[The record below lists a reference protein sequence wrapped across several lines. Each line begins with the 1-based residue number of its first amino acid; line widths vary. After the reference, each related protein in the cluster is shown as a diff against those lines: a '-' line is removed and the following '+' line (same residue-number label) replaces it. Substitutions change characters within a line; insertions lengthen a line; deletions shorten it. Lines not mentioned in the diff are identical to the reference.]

1 MIRFYIQQAIYHL
14 RENPVVS
21 WISVLGTA
29 LSICMIM
36 VIVITLRVRTAD
48 CEPEVNR
55 SRSLY
60 VPNMSYRA
68 KGDLSGS
75 SANSSMSVQTGREC
89 FKALTT
95 AEAVTLASKPGKV
108 RVSLPAGAKLS
119 APVKVRVS
127 LPAGAKMSA
136 DRVQTDE
143 AFWQVFQFRF
153 LDGKPFTAADLN
165 SGLPRAV
172 IGASVARRLF
182 GRTDV
187 SGQHVELNH
196 VDFQVCGV
204 VADVSMLAT
213 DAYAQVW
220 IPYTAGNAEAN
231 SWGYNLM
238 GPMRAVILA
247 RSRADFPAIREECER
262 LRQKYNDAQ
271 EGVEVFYRGQPD
283 TQFTHLY
290 RTWSQEPDVQGVV
303 LRYVVVMLILLIV
316 PAINLSSMT
325 LSRMRRR
332 MAEIGV
338 RKAFGATANE
348 LMWQVF
354 LENLLL
360 TCLAGLLGLALS
372 YAATFVLNG
381 FLFGNSTNAY
391 LAGET
396 SLTAGALLS
405 PWIFLAASPINPP
418 SSFPRTLKLAFA
430 RYSTSSSSF
439 SWKTTSFTFN
449 SSRIESSISKR
460 TLFSF
465 GFLVTSSTL
474 RRGCLILRLN

>member
-1 MIRFYIQQAIYHL
+1 MFTQYFKQALWHL
-14 RENPVVS
+14 RENPVIS

-68 KGDLSGS
+68 KGDTSGS
-75 SANSSMSVQTGREC
+75 SANS
-89 FKALTT
+89 KALTT
-95 AEAVTLASKPGKV
+95 AEAVTLVSQPGKV
-108 RVSLPAGAKLS
+108 RA
-119 APVKVRVS
+119 S
-127 LPAGAKMSA
+127 LPAGAKMTI
-136 DRVQTDE
+136 DKVETDE
-143 AFWQVFQFRF
+143 AFWHIFRFRF
-153 LDGKPFTAADLN
+153 LDGKPFTGADVQ

-172 IGASVARRLF
+172 IAASVARRLF

-187 SGQHVELNH
+187 TGQHLELNH

-220 IPYTAGNAEAN
+220 IPYTAGDAEA
-231 SWGYNLM
+231 STWGYNLM
-238 GPMRAVILA
+238 GQMRAVILA
-247 RSRADFPAIREECER
+247 RSADDFPAIREECER
-262 LRQKYNDAQ
+262 LRQKYNDMQ
-271 EGVEVFYRGQPD
+271 DGVEVFYRGQPD

-290 RTWSQEPDVQGVV
+290 RSWSQVPDVQGVV
-303 LRYVVVMLILLIV
+303 LRYLVVILVLLIV

-348 LMWQVF
+348 LLRQVF
-354 LENLLL
+354 VENLML
-360 TCLAGLLGLALS
+360 TCLAGLLGLLLS
-372 YAATFVLNG
+372 YAAT
-381 FLFGNSTNAY
+381 Y
-391 LAGET
+391 
-396 SLTAGALLS
+396 
-405 PWIFLAASPINPP
+405 
-418 SSFPRTLKLAFA
+418 
-430 RYSTSSSSF
+430 
-439 SWKTTSFTFN
+439 
-449 SSRIESSISKR
+449 
-460 TLFSF
+460 
-465 GFLVTSSTL
+465 
-474 RRGCLILRLN
+474 

>member
-1 MIRFYIQQAIYHL
+1 MFTQYFKQALWHL
-14 RENPVVS
+14 RENPVIS

-36 VIVITLRVRTAD
+36 VIVITLRARIAD

-68 KGDLSGS
+68 KGDTSGS
-75 SANSSMSVQTGREC
+75 SANSRMSVQTGREC

-95 AEAVTLASKPGKV
+95 AEAVTLVSQPGKV
-108 RVSLPAGAKLS
+108 RA
-119 APVKVRVS
+119 S
-127 LPAGAKMSA
+127 LPAGAKMTA
-136 DRVQTDE
+136 DKIETDE
-143 AFWQVFQFRF
+143 AFWKIFQFRF
-153 LDGKPFTAADLN
+153 LDGKPFTGSDVQ
-165 SGLPRAV
+165 SGLPRVV
-172 IGASVARRLF
+172 IAASVARRLF

-187 SGQHVELNH
+187 TGQHLELNH

-220 IPYTAGNAEAN
+220 IPYTAGDAEAN
-231 SWGYNLM
+231 AWGYNLM
-238 GPMRAVILA
+238 GQMRAVILA
-247 RSRADFPAIREECER
+247 RSADDFPAIREECER
-262 LRQKYNDAQ
+262 LRQKYNDMQ
-271 EGVEVFYRGQPD
+271 DGVEVFYRGQPD

-290 RTWSQEPDVQGVV
+290 RSWAQIPDVQGVV
-303 LRYVVVMLILLIV
+303 LRYIVVILVLLIV

-348 LMWQVF
+348 LLRQVF
-354 LENLLL
+354 VENLML
-360 TCLAGLLGLALS
+360 TCLAGLLGLLLS
-372 YAATFVLNG
+372 YVATFVLNG

-391 LAGET
+391 YSGET
-396 SLTAGALLS
+396 TLTAGTLLS
-405 PWIFLAASPINPP
+405 PWIFLV
-418 SSFPRTLKLAFA
+418 AFA
-430 RYSTSSSSF
+430 FCLLMNLLSAGIPAWRA
-439 SWKTTSFTFN
+439 
-449 SSRIESSISKR
+449 SRMNIVEAINGK
-460 TLFSF
+460 
-465 GFLVTSSTL
+465 
-474 RRGCLILRLN
+474 IH

>member
-1 MIRFYIQQAIYHL
+1 MKQTFHTSRFPLSLGEGAGMRLYFQQALYHL
-14 RENPVVS
+14 RENPVIS

-36 VIVITLRVRTAD
+36 VIVITLRVRTD

-75 SANSSMSVQTGREC
+75 SANSRMSVQTGREC
-89 FKALTT
+89 FKTLTT
-95 AEAVTLASKPGKV
+95 AEAVTL
-108 RVSLPAGAKLS
+108 VSN
-119 APVKVRVS
+119 PVKVRVS
-127 LPAGAKMSA
+127 LPAGA
-136 DRVQTDE
+136 
-143 AFWQVFQFRF
+143 
-153 LDGKPFTAADLN
+153 
-165 SGLPRAV
+165 PRAV

-187 SGQHVELNH
+187 SGQHIELNH

-220 IPYTAGNAEAN
+220 IPYTAGDAEAN
-231 SWGYNLM
+231 SWGNNLM

-247 RSRADFPAIREECER
+247 HSRADFPTIREECER

-271 EGVEVFYRGQPD
+271 DGVEVFYRGQPD

-325 LSRMRRR
+325 LSRMRKR

-348 LMWQVF
+348 LMRQVF

-396 SLTAGALLS
+396 SLTAGDLLS
-405 PWIFLAASPINPP
+405 PWIFLAAFAFCLLMNLLSAGIPAWRASRMNIVEAING
-418 SSFPRTLKLAFA
+418 KAH
-430 RYSTSSSSF
+430 
-439 SWKTTSFTFN
+439 
-449 SSRIESSISKR
+449 
-460 TLFSF
+460 
-465 GFLVTSSTL
+465 
-474 RRGCLILRLN
+474 

>member
-1 MIRFYIQQAIYHL
+1 MFRQYIRQAFWHL
-14 RENPVVS
+14 RENPVIS
-21 WISVLGTA
+21 WISILGTA

-68 KGDLSGS
+68 KGDMSGS
-75 SANSSMSVQTGREC
+75 SANSRMSVQTGREC

-95 AEAVTLASKPGKV
+95 AEAVTLVSSPSKVKAL
-108 RVSLPAGAKLS
+108 LPAGAKTT
-119 APVKVRVS
+119 VD
-127 LPAGAKMSA
+127 M
-136 DRVQTDE
+136 VQTDE
-143 AFWQVFQFRF
+143 DFWQVFQFRF

-172 IGASVARRLF
+172 IAASVARRLF

-187 SGQHVELNH
+187 SGQHIELNY

-220 IPYTAGNAEAN
+220 IPYTAGDAEAN

-247 RSRADFPAIREECER
+247 HSRTDFPAIRQECER

-271 EGVEVFYRGQPD
+271 DGVEVFYRGQPD

-290 RTWSQEPDVQGVV
+290 RTWSQEPDIQGVV

-325 LSRMRRR
+325 LSRMRKR

-348 LMWQVF
+348 LMQQVF
-354 LENLLL
+354 WENLLL
-360 TCLAGLLGLALS
+360 TCVAGLLGLLLS
-372 YAATFVLNG
+372 YAATYLLNG

-391 LAGET
+391 LSGET

-405 PWIFLAASPINPP
+405 PWIFMAAFIFCLLMNLLSAGIPAWRASRMNIVEAING
-418 SSFPRTLKLAFA
+418 K
-430 RYSTSSSSF
+430 
-439 SWKTTSFTFN
+439 
-449 SSRIESSISKR
+449 
-460 TLFSF
+460 
-465 GFLVTSSTL
+465 VH
-474 RRGCLILRLN
+474 

>member
-1 MIRFYIQQAIYHL
+1 MKQTFHTSRFPLSLGEGAGMRLYFQQALYHL
-14 RENPVVS
+14 RENPVIS

-75 SANSSMSVQTGREC
+75 SANSRMSVQTGREC
-89 FKALTT
+89 FKTLTT
-95 AEAVTLASKPGKV
+95 AEAVTL
-108 RVSLPAGAKLS
+108 VSN
-119 APVKVRVS
+119 PVKVRVS

-187 SGQHVELNH
+187 SGQHIELNH

-220 IPYTAGNAEAN
+220 IPYTAGDAEAN
-231 SWGYNLM
+231 SWGNNLM
-238 GPMRAVILA
+238 GPMRTVILA
-247 RSRADFPAIREECER
+247 HSRADFPTIREECER

-271 EGVEVFYRGQPD
+271 DGVEVFYRGQPD

-325 LSRMRRR
+325 LSRMRKR

-348 LMWQVF
+348 LMRQVF

-396 SLTAGALLS
+396 SLTAGDLLS
-405 PWIFLAASPINPP
+405 PWIFLAAFAFCLLMNLLSAGIPAWRASRMNIVEAING
-418 SSFPRTLKLAFA
+418 KAH
-430 RYSTSSSSF
+430 
-439 SWKTTSFTFN
+439 
-449 SSRIESSISKR
+449 
-460 TLFSF
+460 
-465 GFLVTSSTL
+465 
-474 RRGCLILRLN
+474 

>member
-1 MIRFYIQQAIYHL
+1 MFRQYIRQAFWHL
-14 RENPVVS
+14 RENPVIS
-21 WISVLGTA
+21 WISILGTA

-68 KGDLSGS
+68 KGDMSGS
-75 SANSSMSVQTGREC
+75 SANSRMSVQTGREC

-95 AEAVTLASKPGKV
+95 AEAVTLVSSPSKVKAL
-108 RVSLPAGAKLS
+108 LPAGAKTT
-119 APVKVRVS
+119 VD
-127 LPAGAKMSA
+127 M
-136 DRVQTDE
+136 VQTDE
-143 AFWQVFQFRF
+143 DFWQVFQFRF

-172 IGASVARRLF
+172 IAASVARRLF

-187 SGQHVELNH
+187 SGQHIELNY

-220 IPYTAGNAEAN
+220 IPYTAGDAEAN

-247 RSRADFPAIREECER
+247 HSRTDYPAIRQECER

-271 EGVEVFYRGQPD
+271 DGVEVFYRGQPD

-290 RTWSQEPDVQGVV
+290 RTWSQEPDIQGVV

-325 LSRMRRR
+325 LSRMRKR

-348 LMWQVF
+348 LMQQVF
-354 LENLLL
+354 WENLLL
-360 TCLAGLLGLALS
+360 TCVAGLLGLLLS
-372 YAATFVLNG
+372 YAATYLLNG

-391 LAGET
+391 LSGET

-405 PWIFLAASPINPP
+405 PWIFMAAFIFCLLMNLLSAGIPAWRASRMNIVEAING
-418 SSFPRTLKLAFA
+418 K
-430 RYSTSSSSF
+430 
-439 SWKTTSFTFN
+439 
-449 SSRIESSISKR
+449 
-460 TLFSF
+460 
-465 GFLVTSSTL
+465 VH
-474 RRGCLILRLN
+474 

>member
-1 MIRFYIQQAIYHL
+1 MFRQYIRQAFWHL
-14 RENPVVS
+14 RENPVIS
-21 WISVLGTA
+21 WISILGTA

-68 KGDLSGS
+68 KGDMSGS
-75 SANSSMSVQTGREC
+75 SANSRMSVQTGREC

-95 AEAVTLASKPGKV
+95 AEAVTLVSSPSKVKAL
-108 RVSLPAGAKLS
+108 LPAGAKTT
-119 APVKVRVS
+119 VD
-127 LPAGAKMSA
+127 M
-136 DRVQTDE
+136 VQTDE
-143 AFWQVFQFRF
+143 DFWQVFQFRF

-172 IGASVARRLF
+172 IAASVARRLF

-187 SGQHVELNH
+187 SGQHIELNY

-213 DAYAQVW
+213 DSYAQVW
-220 IPYTAGNAEAN
+220 IPYTAGDAEAN

-247 RSRADFPAIREECER
+247 HSRTDFPAIRQECER

-271 EGVEVFYRGQPD
+271 DGVEVFYRGQPD

-290 RTWSQEPDVQGVV
+290 RTWSQEPDIQGVV

-325 LSRMRRR
+325 LSRMRKR

-348 LMWQVF
+348 LMQQVF
-354 LENLLL
+354 WENLLL
-360 TCLAGLLGLALS
+360 TCVAGLLGLLLS
-372 YAATFVLNG
+372 YAATYLLNG

-391 LAGET
+391 LSGET

-405 PWIFLAASPINPP
+405 PWIFMATFIFCLLMNLLSAGIPAWRASRMNIVEAING
-418 SSFPRTLKLAFA
+418 K
-430 RYSTSSSSF
+430 
-439 SWKTTSFTFN
+439 
-449 SSRIESSISKR
+449 
-460 TLFSF
+460 
-465 GFLVTSSTL
+465 VH
-474 RRGCLILRLN
+474 

>member
-1 MIRFYIQQAIYHL
+1 MFTQYFKQALWHL
-14 RENPVVS
+14 RENPVIS

-36 VIVITLRVRTAD
+36 VIVITLRARIAD

-68 KGDLSGS
+68 KGDTSGS
-75 SANSSMSVQTGREC
+75 SANSRMSVQTGREC

-95 AEAVTLASKPGKV
+95 AEAVTLVSQPGKV
-108 RVSLPAGAKLS
+108 RA
-119 APVKVRVS
+119 S
-127 LPAGAKMSA
+127 LPAGAKMTA
-136 DRVQTDE
+136 DKIETDE
-143 AFWQVFQFRF
+143 AFWKIFQFRF
-153 LDGKPFTAADLN
+153 LDGKPFTGSDVQ
-165 SGLPRAV
+165 SGLPRVV
-172 IGASVARRLF
+172 IAASVARRLF

-187 SGQHVELNH
+187 TGQHLELNH

-220 IPYTAGNAEAN
+220 IPYTAGDAEAN
-231 SWGYNLM
+231 AWGYNLM
-238 GPMRAVILA
+238 GQMRAVILA
-247 RSRADFPAIREECER
+247 RSADDFPAIREECER
-262 LRQKYNDAQ
+262 LRQKYNDMQ
-271 EGVEVFYRGQPD
+271 DGVEVFYRGQPD

-290 RTWSQEPDVQGVV
+290 RSWAQIPDVQGVV
-303 LRYVVVMLILLIV
+303 LRYIVVILVLLIV

-348 LMWQVF
+348 LLRQVF
-354 LENLLL
+354 VENLML
-360 TCLAGLLGLALS
+360 TCLAGLLGLLLS
-372 YAATFVLNG
+372 YVATFVLNG

-391 LAGET
+391 YSGET
-396 SLTAGALLS
+396 TLTAGTLLS
-405 PWIFLAASPINPP
+405 PWIFLV
-418 SSFPRTLKLAFA
+418 AFA
-430 RYSTSSSSF
+430 FCLLINLLSAGIPAWRA
-439 SWKTTSFTFN
+439 
-449 SSRIESSISKR
+449 SRMNIVEAINGK
-460 TLFSF
+460 
-465 GFLVTSSTL
+465 
-474 RRGCLILRLN
+474 IH

>member
-1 MIRFYIQQAIYHL
+1 MFTQYFKQALWHL
-14 RENPVVS
+14 RENPVIS

-68 KGDLSGS
+68 KGDTSGS
-75 SANSSMSVQTGREC
+75 SANSRMSVQTGREC

-95 AEAVTLASKPGKV
+95 AEAVTLVSQPGKV
-108 RVSLPAGAKLS
+108 RA
-119 APVKVRVS
+119 S
-127 LPAGAKMSA
+127 LPAGAKMTA
-136 DRVQTDE
+136 DKIETDE
-143 AFWQVFQFRF
+143 AFWKIFQFRF
-153 LDGKPFTAADLN
+153 LDGKPFTGSDVQ
-165 SGLPRAV
+165 SGLPRVV
-172 IGASVARRLF
+172 IAASVARRLF

-187 SGQHVELNH
+187 TGQHLELNH

-220 IPYTAGNAEAN
+220 IPYTVGDAEAN

-247 RSRADFPAIREECER
+247 RSADDFPAIREECER
-262 LRQKYNDAQ
+262 LRQKYNDVQ
-271 EGVEVFYRGQPD
+271 DGVEVFYRGQPD

-290 RTWSQEPDVQGVV
+290 RSWSQVPDVQRVL
-303 LRYVVVMLILLIV
+303 LRYLVVILILLIV

-348 LMWQVF
+348 LLRQVF
-354 LENLLL
+354 VENLML
-360 TCLAGLLGLALS
+360 TCLAGLLGLLLS
-372 YAATFVLNG
+372 YVATFVLNG

-391 LAGET
+391 YSGET
-396 SLTAGALLS
+396 TLTAGTLLS
-405 PWIFLAASPINPP
+405 PWIFLV
-418 SSFPRTLKLAFA
+418 AFA
-430 RYSTSSSSF
+430 FCLLMNLLSAGIPAWRA
-439 SWKTTSFTFN
+439 
-449 SSRIESSISKR
+449 SRMNIVEAINGK
-460 TLFSF
+460 
-465 GFLVTSSTL
+465 
-474 RRGCLILRLN
+474 IH

>member
-1 MIRFYIQQAIYHL
+1 MFRQYIRQALWHL
-14 RENPVVS
+14 RENPVIS
-21 WISVLGTA
+21 WISILGTA

-60 VPNMSYRA
+60 VPNMSYRT
-68 KGDLSGS
+68 KGDMSGS
-75 SANSSMSVQTGREC
+75 SANSRMSVQTGREC

-95 AEAVTLASKPGKV
+95 AEAVTLVSSPSKVKAL
-108 RVSLPAGAKLS
+108 LPAGAKTT
-119 APVKVRVS
+119 VD
-127 LPAGAKMSA
+127 M
-136 DRVQTDE
+136 VQTDE
-143 AFWQVFQFRF
+143 DFWQVFQFRF

-172 IGASVARRLF
+172 IAASVARRLF

-187 SGQHVELNH
+187 SGQHIELNY

-213 DAYAQVW
+213 DSYAQVW
-220 IPYTAGNAEAN
+220 IPYTAGDAEAN

-247 RSRADFPAIREECER
+247 HSRTDFPAIRQECER

-271 EGVEVFYRGQPD
+271 DGVEVFYRGQPD

-290 RTWSQEPDVQGVV
+290 RTWSQEPDIQGVV

-325 LSRMRRR
+325 LSRMRKR

-348 LMWQVF
+348 LMQQVF
-354 LENLLL
+354 WENLLL
-360 TCLAGLLGLALS
+360 TCVAGLLGLLLS
-372 YAATFVLNG
+372 YAATYLLNG

-391 LAGET
+391 LSGET
-396 SLTAGALLS
+396 SLTADALLS
-405 PWIFLAASPINPP
+405 PWIFMAAFIFCLLMNLLSAGIPAWRASRMNIVEAING
-418 SSFPRTLKLAFA
+418 K
-430 RYSTSSSSF
+430 
-439 SWKTTSFTFN
+439 
-449 SSRIESSISKR
+449 
-460 TLFSF
+460 
-465 GFLVTSSTL
+465 VH
-474 RRGCLILRLN
+474 

>member
-1 MIRFYIQQAIYHL
+1 MFRQYIRQAFWHL
-14 RENPVVS
+14 RENPVIS
-21 WISVLGTA
+21 WISILGTA

-68 KGDLSGS
+68 KGDMSGS
-75 SANSSMSVQTGREC
+75 SANSRMSVQTGREC

-95 AEAVTLASKPGKV
+95 AEAVTLVSSPSKVKAL
-108 RVSLPAGAKLS
+108 LPAGAKTT
-119 APVKVRVS
+119 VD
-127 LPAGAKMSA
+127 M
-136 DRVQTDE
+136 VQTDE
-143 AFWQVFQFRF
+143 DFWQVFQFRF
-153 LDGKPFTAADLN
+153 FDGKPFTAADLN

-172 IGASVARRLF
+172 IAASVARRLF

-187 SGQHVELNH
+187 SGQHIELNY

-220 IPYTAGNAEAN
+220 IPYTAGDAEAN

-247 RSRADFPAIREECER
+247 HSRTDFPAIRQECER

-271 EGVEVFYRGQPD
+271 DGVEVFYRGQPD

-290 RTWSQEPDVQGVV
+290 RTWSQEPDIQGVV

-325 LSRMRRR
+325 LSRMRKR

-348 LMWQVF
+348 LMQQVF
-354 LENLLL
+354 WENLLL
-360 TCLAGLLGLALS
+360 TCVAGLLGLLLS
-372 YAATFVLNG
+372 YAATYLLNG

-391 LAGET
+391 LSGET

-405 PWIFLAASPINPP
+405 PWIFMAAFIFCLLMNLLSAGIPAWRASRMNIVEAING
-418 SSFPRTLKLAFA
+418 K
-430 RYSTSSSSF
+430 
-439 SWKTTSFTFN
+439 
-449 SSRIESSISKR
+449 
-460 TLFSF
+460 
-465 GFLVTSSTL
+465 VH
-474 RRGCLILRLN
+474 